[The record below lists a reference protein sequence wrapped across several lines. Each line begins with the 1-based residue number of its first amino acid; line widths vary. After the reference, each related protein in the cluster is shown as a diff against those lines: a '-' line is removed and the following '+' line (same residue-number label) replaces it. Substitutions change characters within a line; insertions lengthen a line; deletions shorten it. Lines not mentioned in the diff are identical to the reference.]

1 MSKSNRTFN
10 SPKLNA
16 MKYEIAS
23 QIGLSNYQTI
33 DKGNLTSRQNGY
45 VGGNITK
52 ALVAQALGETA
63 SLEAPT
69 QSMGGVSTTTG
80 SITGFPGLSK

>member
-1 MSKSNRTFN
+1 MAR
-10 SPKLNA
+10 SPKLDA

-23 QIGLSNYQTI
+23 QIGLSNYQSI

-52 ALVAQALGETA
+52 TLVAQALGMNA
-63 SLEAPT
+63 SVEAPSAT
-69 QSMGGVSTTTG
+69 QSVSGVSTS
-80 SITGFPGLSK
+80 SISGFPGLSK